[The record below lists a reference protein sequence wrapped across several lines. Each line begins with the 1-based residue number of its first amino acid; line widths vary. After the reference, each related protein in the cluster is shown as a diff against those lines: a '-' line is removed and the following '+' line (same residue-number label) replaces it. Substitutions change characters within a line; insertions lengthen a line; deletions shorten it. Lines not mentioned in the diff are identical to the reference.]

1 MIPADHPTKIRAL
14 IVDDEPLARSNI
26 AVLLRMD
33 SEIGIVDECGSGTE
47 AIGEIRIAKPDLLF
61 LDVQMP
67 ECDGFDVLELIGK
80 DLPPAVVFVTAYD
93 QYALRAFEAGAL
105 DYLLKPFDNTRFD
118 LALGRAK
125 QRIRHDRE
133 REREREKNRTEK
145 DPPRTLERVV
155 IKSAGEV
162 SFVKVLEI
170 DWIEAADYY
179 ACLHVGSR
187 SHLLRRSLAE
197 LEEDLDPNIFC
208 RVHRSSIV
216 NLQRVRGLK
225 MNEDGEYDV
234 LLDNGARVRLS
245 RRYRKQLQERMGLH
259 SDARLDD

>member
-1 MIPADHPTKIRAL
+1 MIPSDHPAKIRAL

-33 SEIGIVDECGSGTE
+33 PEIGIVGECGSGTE

-67 ECDGFDVLELIGK
+67 ECDGFDVLELLGK
-80 DLPPAVVFVTAYD
+80 DLPTAIVFVTAYD

-105 DYLLKPFDNTRFD
+105 DYLLKPFDNARFE

-125 QRIRHDRE
+125 QRIRHDDQS
-133 REREREKNRTEK
+133 EKHGAGKAQQRK
-145 DPPRTLERVV
+145 LERVV

-162 SFVKVLEI
+162 SFINISDI

-187 SHLLRRSLAE
+187 SHLLRRSLAD
-197 LEEDLDPNIFC
+197 LEEDLDPTVFC

-216 NLQRVRGLK
+216 NLKRMRGLK
-225 MNEDGEYDV
+225 MNHEGEYDA
-234 LLDNGARVRLS
+234 LLDNGAHVRLS
-245 RRYRKQLQERMGLH
+245 RRYRKQLQERMGLR
-259 SDARLDD
+259 SDFG